1 MSEFRHTTQ
10 ENKTMNAL
18 LKIPK
23 FDGIPVEVTPD
34 AITKRD
40 EILTLSSAVVKVDDG
55 KELQVSVNSSKALK
69 EFVKECENFCDL
81 EKAPFYT
88 TYKKIMAMI
97 EELKLPALDEIAR
110 LKRLN
115 DGFATREAN
124 RVAEENRRIA
134 EEQRKKEEAAAAAIA
149 EQDRI
154 AREAA
159 EKTRLENERIENERI
174 EKQKNMDAA
183 LEESKRLEGLKRQS
197 PEKTAAAQKEIA
209 KAQAELEKTNA
220 QKPQPATNI
229 AQEIAAEEKVITT
242 QNELQRAQT
251 VAPARMTR
259 AAGMRIR
266 TLVKFE
272 ITDRI
277 ALQRARPEFFDLV
290 EKKSVINAAITKD
303 TVLPG
308 LRVWEAVET

>member
-1 MSEFRHTTQ
+1 MSEFRHINQ

-34 AITKRD
+34 AIAKRD
-40 EILTLSSAVVKVDDG
+40 EIITLSSAVVKVDTG
-55 KELQVSVNSSKALK
+55 SELQISVKARKELTD
-69 EFVKECENFCDL
+69 FVKECDNFSDM

-97 EELKLPALDEIAR
+97 EELKLPAVDEIAR

-134 EEQRKKEEAAAAAIA
+134 EEQRKKEAEAAAAIA
-149 EQDRI
+149 EQNRI
-154 AREAA
+154 ASEAA
-159 EKTRLENERIENERI
+159 EKIRIENLRIENERI
-174 EKQKNMDAA
+174 EKERKLAA
-183 LEESKRLEGLKRQS
+183 AIEEQKRLEGLKRQS
-197 PEKTAAAQKEIA
+197 AEKTAAAQKAIA
-209 KAQAELEKTNA
+209 DAQAELEKTNA

-229 AQEIAAEEKVITT
+229 AQEIAAEEKVIAT

-266 TLVKFE
+266 TVVKFE

-277 ALQRARPEFFDLV
+277 ALQKARPEFFDLV